1 MEYLYQQVLIK
12 LGDQTQQ
19 GQIWDFSKGR
29 GGEAVAWILG
39 CRIVGTCPQNFAICF
54 FCFFFHIFI
63 HTAKVVTNTVH
74 NSTYIHLLA
83 MRHVTEF
90 TFIAWMQMLDVTLLT
105 YNTLCYL
112 LVNITQMTLT
122 ANITLHYITR
132 YYITIHYN
140 CTLLAYTVHRLQY
153 MT

>member
-19 GQIWDFSKGR
+19 GQIWDFSKGK
-29 GGEAVAWILG
+29 GGGGGSGLDLG
-39 CRIVGTCPQNFAICF
+39 LQNRWDMPTK
-54 FCFFFHIFI
+54 FCNLFFFFHI
-63 HTAKVVTNTVH
+63 
-74 NSTYIHLLA
+74 STYIHLLT
-83 MRHVTEF
+83 MRHITEF

-112 LVNITQMTLT
+112 LVYITQTTLT
-122 ANITLHYITR
+122 ANIMLHYITR

-140 CTLLAYTVHRLQY
+140 CTLLAYTVHRLQC